1 MRFAI
6 VLSAPL
12 LAACIPIP
20 VSIDLGTPA
29 QSGPVTPW
37 PATAHCPMP
46 ERGPRDAA
54 RLQGL
59 INAQRAKA
67 GLRPVALSPDLSEVS
82 RKHAC
87 DNAARQATGHKG
99 SDGATLADRL
109 RRKGIAFRQAAENTG
124 LGFTSPEA
132 AMAFWMA
139 SADHRANILS
149 PRMTQIGI
157 GQADGS
163 PRPTWVVNF
172 ILPQ

>member
-132 AMAFWMA
+132 AMACSTRACAWAAFSAYRLFPWA
-139 SADHRANILS
+139 SIATTAGPSSLTLIFDNR
-149 PRMTQIGI
+149 
-157 GQADGS
+157 
-163 PRPTWVVNF
+163 
-172 ILPQ
+172 